1 MKKYNVT
8 AEWEGSRLDR
18 FVRSILPHLSF
29 PAAQGLVRRKDVLLN
44 GKKAGGATRLS
55 TGDVVEI
62 RFPAAKDENE
72 EGRGRAAQGRASNE
86 EPRKELTGASGEEPR
101 TARGEQAARANELSR
116 RFGLIGQGIPIIF
129 EDRHILAIDKPAG
142 LPVQPGNK
150 KELGSLLDLLEIYR
164 VSGKARGGRRPAGA
178 APAGGSSRDPGSHC
192 PADCYA
198 EDPADSFPFTPVH
211 RLDSPTSGLL
221 LVAKTRKA
229 AIWLAE
235 AFRTGIV
242 EKKYLAV
249 VEGIPR
255 EKSGR
260 IDTKLETIKGIDST
274 SAPSPGGR
282 EAVTVYKIL
291 KSTRRGRSMLEIK
304 ISTGRTHQ
312 IRAHM
317 ASIGHPVAGDGKY
330 GPGAASA
337 KVGGNA
343 RVPRAKGAWNERPPQ
358 PKDRPAR
365 GRLMLHS
372 WKIAFPH
379 PDTGERVRLTS
390 APPDDFVL

>member
-1 MKKYNVT
+1 MHYNGPAMKKYT
-8 AEWEGSRLDR
+8 ITGEWEGSRLDR

-44 GKKAGGATRLS
+44 GKKAGGAARLS
-55 TGDVVEI
+55 AGDVVEV

-72 EGRGRAAQGRASNE
+72 EGRSRTAGDW
-86 EPRKELTGASGEEPR
+86 ASGEEPR
-101 TARGEQAARANELSR
+101 MARGEQAARANELSR

-164 VSGKARGGRRPAGA
+164 ASGKARGGRSRAGA
-178 APAGGSSRDPGSHC
+178 APAGGSSRDPGSHG
-192 PADCYA
+192 PADDDA
-198 EDPADSFPFTPVH
+198 ADPADSFPYTPVH

-229 AIWLAE
+229 ARGLAE
-235 AFRTGIV
+235 AFRTGKV

-255 EKSGR
+255 DKSGR
-260 IDTKLETIKGIDST
+260 IDTKLETVKGIDST
-274 SAPSPGGR
+274 SAPSCGGR
-282 EAVTVYKIL
+282 EAVTIYKVL

-304 ISTGRTHQ
+304 ISTGITHQ

-317 ASIGHPVAGDGKY
+317 ASIGHPVAGDVKY
-330 GPGAASA
+330 GPGAGSA
-337 KVGGNA
+337 KDGGDA
-343 RVPRAKGAWNERPPQ
+343 RVPRAKNPGDTRPMQ
-358 PKDRPAR
+358 AKDRPAR

-372 WKIAFPH
+372 WKIAFTH